1 MSQQADVKS
10 IETLAFVRAA
20 FAAFAHETGQALAE
34 IEIQGQRA
42 VEYLTVDR
50 AAHWKAEIRRM
61 NDLVNKAI
69 KDLEHCRTF
78 KKVGDNTPSC
88 VEEKKALEKARKK
101 LAWAESKAEAVRRWT
116 PIVQQQFRETCVRLV
131 RFRDVIDVDCPRA
144 MAQLE
149 KMLRSLEAY
158 QQAPSPAGGGDE
170 RGGDTAANV
179 TRQLEE
185 PADAAGQPTA
195 EVGEAEVPQGQE
207 ATES

>member
-10 IETLAFVRAA
+10 IDTLAFVRTA
-20 FAAFAHETGQALAE
+20 FAAFAHETGQALSE
-34 IEIQGQRA
+34 IEIQGQRG
-42 VEYLTVDR
+42 VEWICVDR

-61 NDLVNKAI
+61 SDLVNKAI

-88 VEEKKALEKARKK
+88 IEEKKALEKARQK
-101 LAWAESKAEAVRRWT
+101 LARAEEKAEAVRRWT

-149 KMLRSLEAY
+149 KMLRALDAY
-158 QQAPSPAGGGDE
+158 RQVASPTTDGGDGGAGGGQ
-170 RGGDTAANV
+170 NM
-179 TRQLEE
+179 TRQLDE
-185 PADAAGQPTA
+185 PAVPAPAAA
-195 EVGEAEVPQGQE
+195 AAREEA
-207 ATES
+207 

>member
-10 IETLAFVRAA
+10 IETLAFVRSA
-20 FAAFAHETGQALAE
+20 FAAFAHETGQALSE

-42 VEYLTVDR
+42 VEWICVDR

-88 VEEKKALEKARKK
+88 IEEKKALEKARQK
-101 LAWAESKAEAVRRWT
+101 LAMAEQKAEAVRRWT
-116 PIVQQQFRETCVRLV
+116 PVVQQQFRETCVRLV

-158 QQAPSPAGGGDE
+158 QQVSSPTSDGGDGGAGGGQ
-170 RGGDTAANV
+170 NM
-179 TRQLEE
+179 TRQLDEQ
-185 PADAAGQPTA
+185 PSAAAAGKAAAAAGSET
-195 EVGEAEVPQGQE
+195 EEA
-207 ATES
+207 

>member
-61 NDLVNKAI
+61 TDLVNKAM

-179 TRQLEE
+179 TRQLE
-185 PADAAGQPTA
+185 DAAGQPA
-195 EVGEAEVPQGQE
+195 AGAGQGEVPQGQE